1 MRSPASVTPPRP
13 CSKRCSS
20 PRAQVDE
27 REGEP
32 MTVSDAGRAG
42 VDAFAVGPARRAL
55 DVLVAGMLLLVC
67 LPLLLL
73 VATLIA
79 VTDGR
84 PVFFTQ
90 DRVGEGS
97 RPFRLYKL
105 RSMRVGAGPAV
116 TVHHDT
122 RVTRVGAFLRRT
134 SIDELPQLWHV
145 LRGQMTLV
153 GPRPESVELASRW
166 PDSCRQLLTVRPG
179 LTGPAQLRYRER
191 SAVPPEGWT
200 VEEWYLNVLMPERTH
215 ADLEFLARPTLARTV
230 GYLWET
236 VLFVVGLTDPE
247 RTVNAPE
254 GGRPAPSRLRPR
266 GCPGRPSTG
275 RSAH

>member
-32 MTVSDAGRAG
+32 MTVSDATGRQKGPRRSARHSRSPRTRG
-42 VDAFAVGPARRAL
+42 PAVDAFAVGPARRAL

-153 GPRPESVELASRW
+153 GPRPESVELAARW
-166 PDSCRQLLTVRPG
+166 PDSCRLLLTVRRG

-191 SAVPPEGWT
+191 SAVPPEGCT
-200 VEEWYLNVLMPERTH
+200 VEEWYLNVLMPERTQ

-254 GGRPAPSRLRPR
+254 G
-266 GCPGRPSTG
+266 
-275 RSAH
+275 RSSGS